1 MTRILVIEDQPDLRG
16 SIVEQLEYEGFEVFD
31 APDGQDG
38 VQVARDKLPDLI
50 VCDIM
55 MPKLDGYGV
64 LLELRSDPSTAAIP
78 FIFLTARAGRSD
90 FRKGMELGADD
101 YLTKPFTQDELLGAI
116 QVALEKR
123 QMLKGLYEQQ
133 TEELRQNLLQTL
145 PHEFRT
151 PLTGILGYGEL
162 LLEDYGTFT
171 PDQVH
176 RMAEAIV
183 KTGNRLRH
191 LIENYLLFAQL
202 EIVKTDPVR
211 LEKLRQGHVDD
222 TSKIVAQSAEKIAA
236 EKERQADLKLEVVP
250 VGLAISEDGL
260 IKIVEEL
267 VDNAF
272 KFSEPGTVVYVK
284 TVTDG
289 STFSLTIRDHGRGLT
304 PEQIRHIGAYV
315 QFERK
320 LYEQQGMGL
329 GLVLAKGLAEL
340 YGGKL
345 TIASD
350 PQHGTTV
357 SVELP
362 V

>member
-1 MTRILVIEDQPDLRG
+1 
-16 SIVEQLEYEGFEVFD
+16 
-31 APDGQDG
+31 
-38 VQVARDKLPDLI
+38 
-50 VCDIM
+50 
-55 MPKLDGYGV
+55 
-64 LLELRSDPSTAAIP
+64 
-78 FIFLTARAGRSD
+78 
-90 FRKGMELGADD
+90 MELGADD
-101 YLTKPFTQDELLGAI
+101 YLTKPFSQDELLTAI
-116 QVALEKR
+116 QVTLEKR

-133 TEELRQNLLQTL
+133 AEELRQNLLQTL

-162 LLEDYGTFT
+162 LLDDYGNFT

-183 KTGNRLRH
+183 KSGNRLRH

-202 EIVKTDPVR
+202 EIVKTDPTR
-211 LEKLRQGHVDD
+211 LEKLRQGQV
-222 TSKIVAQSAEKIAA
+222 TNAGKVIARSAENKAA
-236 EKERQADLKLEVVP
+236 EKERQSDLRLEVVP
-250 VGLAISEDGL
+250 VGLAIAEDSL
-260 IKIVEEL
+260 IKLVEEL

-272 KFSEPGTVVYVK
+272 KFSDSGTVVYVK
-284 TVTDG
+284 AVAEG
-289 STFSLTIRDHGRGLT
+289 GTFSLTVQDHGRGLT

-345 TIASD
+345 TLTSE
-350 PQHGTTV
+350 PHHGTTV

-362 V
+362 L